1 MFVIYKHLY
10 KENEDF
16 LKLFFQRFPLDR
28 AFANPDL
35 LILIGCFVQVIISV
49 QASQLDADLLGGKF
63 FIDSGDGSE
72 VVMFRAVVGLDLQV
86 DDVAGGGHLI
96 LNSSNSNVR
105 LSYFFPNVSYTTT
118 LNFVPFSMS
127 SI

>member
-1 MFVIYKHLY
+1 MIQVIVPV
-10 KENEDF
+10 
-16 LKLFFQRFPLDR
+16 Q
-28 AFANPDL
+28 AFELNSDL
-35 LILIGCFVQVIISV
+35 LRGE
-49 QASQLDADLLGGKF
+49 F